1 MKAQLAAVLAARKAL
16 ADSID
21 ALANEWAC
29 DVNTRNRP
37 LRQKLSTELVES
49 CPRPLAFGELVY
61 KIADECGI
69 DL

>member
-1 MKAQLAAVLAARKAL
+1 MKDKLLRVLAARKAL

-21 ALANEWAC
+21 DLGNAWAC
-29 DVNTRNRP
+29 DPKTRNRP

-49 CPRPLAFGELVY
+49 CPRPMAFGELVY